1 VSTPKTFTPIHP
13 FPARMDPV
21 AAMEGLVAASGRR
34 LTVLDSM
41 MGSGSV
47 PALAA
52 LRGHTGYGFDL
63 DPLALV
69 LARALAQPPDD
80 RFLTAAAHVQRQAR
94 RLVGRTEIRM
104 DDETS
109 SFVDYW
115 FDPEAQDRLAALATA
130 IEVCDEHL
138 QPKLWC
144 AFSRLIIT
152 KDAGA
157 SRARDVS
164 HSRPHVVRDKAAI
177 DPIERF
183 LSSADLVAAR
193 HLAVHALALRPGTTH
208 LDMGDA
214 KNLPLPDR
222 SVDRVATS
230 PPYMQ
235 AIDYLRGH
243 RMTLVWMGHSI
254 GSLRELRA
262 RSIGAERGLAAA
274 AEVEPILSK
283 VTPDGLSTRGTGIL
297 RRYVFDLDG
306 VIAEIARVLKPSGR
320 ARFVV
325 ADATLVGQSISIEKI
340 VRLLAARHGLS
351 RVQRQVR
358 ALATGRRYLPPPG
371 ATTSALDRRIRAE
384 QLLTFARA

>member
-1 VSTPKTFTPIHP
+1 MSTPKTFTPIHP

-21 AAMEGLVAASGRR
+21 AAMEGLVATGGRR

-47 PALAA
+47 PTLAA

-69 LARALAQPPDD
+69 LARALAQAPDD
-80 RFLTAAAHVQRQAR
+80 RFLTTAAHVQREAR
-94 RLVGRTEIRM
+94 RLEGRAQLRM
-104 DDETS
+104 DDETW

-115 FDPEAQDRLAALATA
+115 FDPQAQDRLAALATA
-130 IEVCDEHL
+130 IEACDEDL

-164 HSRPHVVRDKAAI
+164 HSRPHVVREKAAI

-183 LSSADLVAAR
+183 LRSAELVAAR
-193 HLAVHALALRPGTTH
+193 HRSVHALASRSGVTH
-208 LDMGDA
+208 LESGDA

-230 PPYMQ
+230 PPYLQ

-254 GSLRELRA
+254 SSLRELRSQ
-262 RSIGAERGLAAA
+262 SIGTERSLTAAA
-274 AEVEPILSK
+274 DVEPILNK

-306 VIAEIARVLKPSGR
+306 VIAEVARVLKPSGR

-325 ADATLVGQSISIEKI
+325 ADATLVGQLVSIEKI

-371 ATTSALDRRIRAE
+371 TSKGALDRRIRAE
-384 QLLTFARA
+384 QLLTFAHA

>member
-1 VSTPKTFTPIHP
+1 
-13 FPARMDPV
+13 MDPL
-21 AAMEGLVAASGRR
+21 AAMEGLVGATGRR

-80 RFLTAAAHVQRQAR
+80 RFLTAARHVQHEAR
-94 RLVGRTEIRM
+94 RLEGRTTTRM
-104 DDETS
+104 DDETW

-115 FDPEAQDRLAALATA
+115 FDPEAQDRLAALAAA
-130 IEVCDEHL
+130 IEACDHDL

-183 LSSADLVAAR
+183 LSSAEFVSAR
-193 HLAVHALALRPGTTH
+193 HRAVHTLATRSGTTH
-208 LDMGDA
+208 LANGDA
-214 KNLPLPDR
+214 RHLPLPDR
-222 SVDRVATS
+222 SIDRVATS
-230 PPYMQ
+230 PPYLQ

-254 GSLRELRA
+254 SSLRELRA
-262 RSIGAERGLAAA
+262 ESIGAERSLVA
-274 AEVEPILSK
+274 AEDIEQILAK
-283 VTPDGLSTRGTGIL
+283 VNPGGMSARGTGIL
-297 RRYVFDLDG
+297 RRYVSDLDD
-306 VIAEIARVLKPSGR
+306 VIAEIVRVLKPSGR

-325 ADATLVGQSISIEKI
+325 ADATLAGQSISIERI

-371 ATTSALDRRIRAE
+371 QTAGALDRRIRVE
-384 QLLTFARA
+384 QLITFAPA

>member
-1 VSTPKTFTPIHP
+1 MSTPKTFTPIHP

-21 AAMEGLVAASGRR
+21 AAMDGLVPSGGRK

-52 LRGHTGYGFDL
+52 LRGHVGYGFDL

-69 LARALAQPPDD
+69 LARALVQPPDD
-80 RFLTAAAHVQRQAR
+80 RFLVAARQVQQEAR
-94 RLVGRTEIRM
+94 RTEGRTAIAM
-104 DDETS
+104 DDETW

-115 FDPEAQDRLAALATA
+115 FDPQAQDRLAALAIA
-130 IEVCDEHL
+130 IESHDDDL

-164 HSRPHVVRDKAAI
+164 HSRPHVVRDKAVI

-183 LSSADLVAAR
+183 VTSAELVSVR
-193 HLAVHALALRPGTTH
+193 HRAVHSLASRPGTTH
-208 LDMGDA
+208 LASGDA
-214 KNLPLPDR
+214 KDLPLPDC

-230 PPYMQ
+230 PPYLQ

-243 RMTLVWMGHSI
+243 RMTLVWMGHSV

-262 RSIGAERGLAAA
+262 RSIGAERSLASADNI
-274 AEVEPILSK
+274 ESIMTK
-283 VTPDGLSTRGTGIL
+283 VAPDCMSARATGIL
-297 RRYVFDLDG
+297 RRYVSDLNG
-306 VIAEIARVLKPSGR
+306 VVAEIARVLKPSGR

-340 VRLLAARHGLS
+340 IRLLATKHGLS
-351 RVQRQVR
+351 RVERQVR

-371 ATTSALDRRIRAE
+371 ATTGALDRRIRVE
-384 QLLTFARA
+384 QLLTFART